1 MHDRDYGT
9 GRFQM
14 RLAFGIVLLWL
25 LLYQDAALFKVLHSF
40 ILGVLS

>member
-1 MHDRDYGT
+1 MYDRDYGT

-25 LLYQDAALFKVLHSF
+25 LLYQDAALFKVLHAF